1 MLLLFGRNS
10 WSNWCLLLQTQPLLY
25 VLNFVS
31 DRPWSVWPDLAIYW
45 TMGNFQML
53 LATINLPKSPTF
65 LGIFRKGDKIYH
77 FLEKSFLGIFYRH
90 LATFSGHT
98 AHDALLAPDALI
110 PKSCQAADWRLKAGG
125 VERCYYFKAHGN
137 VFANGYSHDLSFI
150 FSRRFNNQTLVC

>member
-1 MLLLFGRNS
+1 MVMLLLFGRNS

-90 LATFSGHT
+90 LATFFWSHC
-98 AHDALLAPDALI
+98 P
-110 PKSCQAADWRLKAGG
+110 WRTFGSWRSNSQIMPSSRLTLK
-125 VERCYYFKAHGN
+125 
-137 VFANGYSHDLSFI
+137 
-150 FSRRFNNQTLVC
+150 SRRRGTLLLFQGTRERICEWLQSRLVIHF